1 MNYGHARSMGMNHFQ
16 AAALSKTDAVEE
28 TKMETQTSTSIYV
41 KDLEIL
47 DDFKNRKGLKNRA
60 EAVRVIVEY
69 ANAHGAL
76 S

>member
-1 MNYGHARSMGMNHFQ
+1 M
-16 AAALSKTDAVEE
+16 EE
-28 TKMETQTSTSIYV
+28 ITSTSIYK
-41 KDLEIL
+41 KDLRL
-47 DDFKNRKGLKNRA
+47 VDDFKDRKGFKNRA